1 MLYLFYLNTAKVVLL
16 FVLTKYFSTFIRII
30 FNFFCILTT
39 PPTTHNSTPTATP
52 STASSAGRWARPRP
66 VWRVRPHIHSRPPRR
81 AHATLLSAAGSL
93 ACESK
98 LQGKI
103 EDSDCSNYQLFRCPS
118 WDVFYRSAC
127 RLKRW
132 LLTFYRGERIIRN
145 VRNTLNSDRFYS
157 KIRNKKTISK
167 EKYTKTI

>member
-1 MLYLFYLNTAKVVLL
+1 MVPSVVWIVSSVWWCGWCPRCGGWCPRYGGVGVLGGVPALGGIYTADH
-16 FVLTKYFSTFIRII
+16 
-30 FNFFCILTT
+30 
-39 PPTTHNSTPTATP
+39 P
-52 STASSAGRWARPRP
+52 GG
-66 VWRVRPHIHSRPPRR
+66 
-81 AHATLLSAAGSL
+81 HATRLLSAADSL

>member
-1 MLYLFYLNTAKVVLL
+1 MGVPSVWWCGVLGGVDHSGRARWCGCPRCGGVVSSVVWIIQGGRGGAVWCPRCGGVG
-16 FVLTKYFSTFIRII
+16 VLGGV
-30 FNFFCILTT
+30 
-39 PPTTHNSTPTATP
+39 PPSVAYMQPT
-52 STASSAGRWARPRP
+52 
-66 VWRVRPHIHSRPPRR
+66 PRR
-81 AHATLLSAAGSL
+81 ARNEAPQCGGGL
-93 ACESK
+93 ACESM
-98 LQGKI
+98 LQGEI

-118 WDVFYRSAC
+118 WDAFYRSVC

>member
-1 MLYLFYLNTAKVVLL
+1 MGSGVDGALGVV
-16 FVLTKYFSTFIRII
+16 VWV
-30 FNFFCILTT
+30 
-39 PPTTHNSTPTATP
+39 P
-52 STASSAGRWARPRP
+52 SVWWCGCPRWCGWCPRCGGMGALGVVVWVPSVWCARPQ
-66 VWRVRPHIHSRPPRR
+66 WHICSRSPRR
-81 AHATLLSAAGSL
+81 ARHEAPQCGGGL
-93 ACESK
+93 ACESM
-98 LQGKI
+98 LQGEI

-118 WDVFYRSAC
+118 WDAFYRSVC